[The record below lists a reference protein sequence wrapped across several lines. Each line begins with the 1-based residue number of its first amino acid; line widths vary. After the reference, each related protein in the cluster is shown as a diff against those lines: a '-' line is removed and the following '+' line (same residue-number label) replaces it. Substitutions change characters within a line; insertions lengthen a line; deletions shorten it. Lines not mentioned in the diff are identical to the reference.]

1 MSETTG
7 ARLQVALGLL
17 LQRRHRARIYGE
29 LLEPFAGAVDEATYP
44 VLSGLGRVGPTT
56 AAKLGIE
63 IGLDR
68 SVVSRHSDRL
78 ESLGL
83 LSRSPDPDDAR
94 ATLLT
99 LTGEGEAIVARLR
112 ERLATIF
119 QRRLDRWTPEEA
131 DAFVA
136 GLERF
141 VHESLALGD
150 D

>member
-1 MSETTG
+1 MSEATG

-29 LLEPFAGAVDEATYP
+29 LLEPFAGTVDEATYP

-56 AAKLGIE
+56 SARLGAE

-78 ESLGL
+78 EALGL
-83 LSRSPDPDDAR
+83 LRRSPDPDDAR

-99 LTGEGEAIVARLR
+99 LTEAGEVVVARLR
-112 ERLATIF
+112 ERLGAIF
-119 QRRLDRWTPEEA
+119 QHRLDRWPPEQA
-131 DAFVA
+131 AAFVA

-141 VHESLALGD
+141 VHESLTGD